1 MVTEAKGLLQQMRN
15 ASKFAQMK
23 FKDLLDVSLIDNG
36 SFTLRESRFAIKTIV
51 EEVVSLM
58 EAQAQA
64 QSLAIKV
71 ELGQIS
77 FEEAIG
83 DADRI

>member
-1 MVTEAKGLLQQMRN
+1 MPQFNVAKGSKGNRRRESTEIVNILKQIRG

-23 FKDLLDVSLIDNG
+23 FKDLLDVSLLDNN
-36 SFTLRESRFAIKTIV
+36 SFVLRETRFSVRAII

-64 QSLAIKV
+64 
-71 ELGQIS
+71 
-77 FEEAIG
+77 
-83 DADRI
+83 